1 MEKHTPEE
9 RQITDWVGRKRIT
22 WCGPYAIA
30 VVSGCGYEQAYQ
42 VARKVRNKRHAKG
55 ISNTDLKKSCTKLG
69 VKGKWHKLE
78 KRTQLKK
85 FLPTLEAG
93 KVYVVQI
100 TKHFIVVDT
109 RDYTTIDNQNPE
121 WTAMESSKHM
131 TKLVH
136 NFFEVHN
143 PKFDVPE
150 EDWLFQPMAA

>member
-1 MEKHTPEE
+1 MEKHTPQE

-22 WCGPYAIA
+22 WCGPYAVA

-55 ISNTDLKKSCTKLG
+55 ISNMDLKKSCTKLG

-131 TKLVH
+131 AKLVH